1 MALRPEV
8 VHLVGVHLLHHVNQV
23 RGIGEIAV
31 MQHEAAA
38 PVVRILVQMVDPVGV
53 EQRGPALDAMDG
65 VALAEQEFGQVGAI
79 LAGDTG
85 DECGFG
91 HGGPSGGCESD
102 VELFEAFAS
111 PGTLDRGEIMTS
123 QILYA

>member
-1 MALRPEV
+1 
-8 VHLVGVHLLHHVNQV
+8 
-23 RGIGEIAV
+23 
-31 MQHEAAA
+31 
-38 PVVRILVQMVDPVGV
+38 MVDPVGV

-91 HGGPSGGCESD
+91 HGVPSGGCESD
-102 VELFEAFAS
+102 AELFEVFAS
-111 PGTLDRGEIMTS
+111 PRHTRSWPDHDFPDSVRLTCYSTHGLSRLMPSSRYTF
-123 QILYA
+123 AF